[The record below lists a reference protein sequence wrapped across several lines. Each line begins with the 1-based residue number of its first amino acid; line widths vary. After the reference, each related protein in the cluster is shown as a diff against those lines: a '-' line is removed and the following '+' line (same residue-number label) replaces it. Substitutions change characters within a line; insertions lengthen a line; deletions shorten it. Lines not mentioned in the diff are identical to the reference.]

1 MLRLTRWRLPAVAAG
16 IILAASACSS
26 GGSSNTTTAQAGTG
40 TGTIT
45 VWAHDGIP
53 AENASIEQAVAE
65 FNAAHTGVTAKL
77 SLLPATT
84 YTQTI
89 DSTPASKLPDVL
101 EYDGPTMSA
110 YVYAGKLAPIAGL
123 VSAATIA
130 NQTSS
135 ITAQNTYADN
145 GKLYGVSIINS
156 GFGMY
161 GNKALL
167 KKAGVTWPTSWSD
180 AWTAD
185 EFQADLAKITAVTPE
200 HKALDVQENDFPG
213 ELASY
218 GFLPIVNS
226 AGYQAVSN
234 NTAQGNLN
242 SPKVVAALTQFAGW
256 SRYID
261 PNTDGNAFVDGRVA
275 LSWVGHWMYPTYSK
289 TLGSNL
295 VALPLPN
302 FGDGAK
308 GAQGSWDWGISSSSK
323 NGKAAGK
330 FLDYLMSDKIV
341 TAYTNGDGAPP
352 GTKTALAADPLYKPG
367 GPLYLFA
374 EALDDSCGTG
384 PLTTSCVSVPRPV
397 TPAYPVISLQVQTV
411 IENALKGQN
420 VKSLLNTAVSNIDT
434 AYTQNDNYGL
444 QQ

>member
-1 MLRLTRWRLPAVAAG
+1 MPTLTRWRLPAVAVG
-16 IILAASACSS
+16 ILLAACACAS
-26 GGSSNTTTAQAGTG
+26 GGSSQTTAQAGSG

-45 VWAHDGIP
+45 VWAHDGIS

-65 FNAAHTGVTAKL
+65 FNAARTGVTAKL
-77 SLLPATT
+77 TLLPAAT

-89 DSTPASKLPDVL
+89 DSTPRSKLPDVL

-110 YVYAGKLAPIAGL
+110 YVYAGKLSPVAGL

-135 ITAQNTYADN
+135 VVAQNTYPGN
-145 GKLYGVSIINS
+145 GKLYGLSIINS

-161 GNKALL
+161 GNTALL
-167 KKAGVTWPTSWSD
+167 KKAGVTWPTSWQD

-185 EFQADLAKITAVTPE
+185 EFQADLAKIAAVTPE

-226 AGYQAVSN
+226 AGYQAVSD

-242 SPKVVAALTQFAGW
+242 NPKVVAAITQFASW
-256 SRYID
+256 SKYID

-289 TLGSNL
+289 ALGGNL

-308 GAQGSWDWGISSSSK
+308 GAQGSWAWGVSSNSK
-323 NGKAAGK
+323 DGKAAGD
-330 FLDYLMSDKIV
+330 FLDYLMTDKIV

-367 GPLYLFA
+367 GPLSLFA
-374 EALDDSCGTG
+374 QALDDSCGTG
-384 PLTTSCVSVPRPV
+384 PLTASCVAVPRPV
-397 TPAYPVISLQVQTV
+397 TPAYPVISLQMQTV

-420 VKSLLNTAVSNIDT
+420 VKSLLNTAVSNIDQ
-434 AYTQNDNYGL
+434 AYSDNDDYGL
-444 QQ
+444 KQ

>member
-1 MLRLTRWRLPAVAAG
+1 MSRLTASRLAATAAV
-16 IILAASACSS
+16 IMLAASACSA
-26 GGSSNTTTAQAGTG
+26 GGSAQTIAQAGSG

-53 AENASIEQAVAE
+53 AENASIEAAVAE
-65 FNAAHTGVTAKL
+65 FNAADTGVTAKL
-77 SLLPATT
+77 TLLPAAT

-89 DSTPASKLPDVL
+89 DDTPRSKLPDVL

-110 YVYAGKLAPIAGL
+110 YVYAGKLSPIAGL

-135 ITAQNTYADN
+135 IVAQDTYPGDN
-145 GKLYGVSIINS
+145 KLYGVAIINS

-161 GNKALL
+161 GNKELL
-167 KKAGVTWPTSWSD
+167 QKAGVTWPTSWSD

-185 EFQADLAKITAVTPE
+185 EFQADLAKIAKVTPQG
-200 HKALDVQENDFPG
+200 KALDVQENDFPG
-213 ELASY
+213 EEASY

-226 AGYQAVSN
+226 AGYQAVSD
-234 NTAQGNLN
+234 NTAQGNLDN
-242 SPKVVAALTQFAGW
+242 PKVVAAVEQFASW
-256 SRYID
+256 SKYID
-261 PNTDGNAFVDGRVA
+261 ANTDGNAFVDGRVA

-289 TLGSNL
+289 AIGNNL

-308 GAQGSWDWGISSSSK
+308 GAQGSWAWGISSNSK
-323 NGKAAGK
+323 NGKAAGN

-341 TAYTNGDGAPP
+341 EEYTNADGAPP
-352 GTKTALAADPLYKPG
+352 ATKTALAASSLYKPG

-374 EALDDSCGTG
+374 EALNDSCGTG
-384 PLTTSCVSVPRPV
+384 ALTTSCVSVPRPV
-397 TPAYPVISLQVQTV
+397 TPAYPVISQQFGSV

-420 VKSLLNTAVSNIDT
+420 VQTLLDNAATAIDQ
-434 AYTQNDNYGL
+434 AYSDNDNYGL
-444 QQ
+444 K

>member
-1 MLRLTRWRLPAVAAG
+1 MPRLTRWRLPALAVG
-16 IILAASACSS
+16 IALAASACAA
-26 GGSSNTTTAQAGTG
+26 GGASQTSAQAGTG

-45 VWAHDGIP
+45 VWAHDGIS
-53 AENASIEQAVAE
+53 AENASIQQAVAE

-77 SLLPATT
+77 TLLPAAT

-89 DSTPASKLPDVL
+89 DSTPRSKLPDVL

-110 YVYAGKLAPIAGL
+110 YVYAGKLSPLAGL
-123 VSAATIA
+123 VSAPTIA

-135 ITAQNTYADN
+135 VVAQNTYPGN
-145 GKLYGVSIINS
+145 GKLYGLSIINS

-185 EFQADLAKITAVTPE
+185 ELQTDLAKIAAVTPE

-213 ELASY
+213 EEASY

-226 AGYQAVSN
+226 AGYQAVSG

-242 SPKVVAALTQFAGW
+242 SPKVVAAITQFASW
-256 SRYID
+256 SKYID
-261 PNTDGNAFVDGRVA
+261 PNTDGNAFTDGRVA

-289 TLGSNL
+289 ALGSNL

-308 GAQGSWDWGISSSSK
+308 GAQGSWAWGISTNSK
-323 NGKAAGK
+323 AGKAAGT

-341 TAYTNGDGAPP
+341 TAYTDGDGAPP
-352 GTKTALAADPLYKPG
+352 GTKTALAASPLYKPG

-374 EALDDSCGTG
+374 EALDDSCGTSS
-384 PLTTSCVSVPRPV
+384 LTTTCVAVPRPV
-397 TPAYPVISLQVQTV
+397 TPAYPVISQQFGSV

-420 VKSLLNTAVSNIDT
+420 VQSLLNSAVASIDQ
-434 AYTQNDNYGL
+434 AYSQNDDYGIK
-444 QQ
+444 

>member
-1 MLRLTRWRLPAVAAG
+1 MPRVTRWRLVALTAG
-16 IILAASACSS
+16 IVAAASACSA
-26 GGSSNTTTAQAGTG
+26 GGSSQATAQAGSG

-77 SLLPATT
+77 TLLPSAT
-84 YTQTI
+84 YTQTVN
-89 DSTPASKLPDVL
+89 STPRSKLPDVL

-110 YVYAGKLAPIAGL
+110 YVYAGKLSPLAGL

-135 ITAQNTYADN
+135 VVAQNTYPGT

-167 KKAGVTWPTSWSD
+167 KKARVTWPTSWAD

-185 EFQADLAKITAVTPE
+185 EFQADLTKIAAVTPE
-200 HKALDVQENDFPG
+200 RKALDVQENDFPG
-213 ELASY
+213 EEASY

-226 AGYQAVSN
+226 AGYQAVSA

-242 SPKVVAALTQFAGW
+242 NSKVVAAITQFAGW
-256 SRYID
+256 SKYID
-261 PNTDGNAFVDGRVA
+261 QNTDGNAFVDGRVA

-289 TLGSNL
+289 ALGTNL

-308 GAQGSWDWGISSSSK
+308 GAQGSWAWGISSNSK
-323 NGKAAGK
+323 NGKADGA
-330 FLDYLMSDKIV
+330 FLNYLMSDKIV

-352 GTKTALAADPLYKPG
+352 GTKTALATSPLYRPG
-367 GPLYLFA
+367 GPLNLFA
-374 EALDDSCGTG
+374 QALDDSCGTG
-384 PLTTSCVSVPRPV
+384 PLTTGCVAVPRPV
-397 TPAYPVISLQVQTV
+397 TPAYPVISQQFGSV
-411 IENALKGQN
+411 IENALKGQS
-420 VKSLLNTAVSNIDT
+420 VQTLLNTAVSNIDQ
-434 AYTQNDNYGL
+434 AYSQNDDYGL
-444 QQ
+444 QH